1 MRVLVV
7 EDNALLRHHLKVQL
21 QELGH
26 QVDAA
31 EDAREADYYL
41 GEHLPDIAI
50 VDLGLPDED
59 GLSLIR
65 RWRSHDVSL
74 PVLVLTAREGWQDK
88 VEVLSAGA
96 DDYVTKPFHIE
107 EVAARMQALLRRNSG
122 LASQVISLP
131 PFQVDLSRR
140 ELSVNDQPIK
150 LTAFEYTI
158 METLI
163 RNRGKV
169 VSKDSVA
176 LQPPHGS
183 HDDIPLQRCSHRNGQ
198 LHARTQE
205 HKDDADLRKDNQRE
219 AQSGHGEPCRK
230 IERRRGICRLHHL
243 KRKAMKRDTII
254 IEDKAVSVTGNDVWM
269 TATEIAGLFHTT
281 VPAVNAAIRAVRKSD
296 VLNDYEVCRYM
307 QLENGLHADVY
318 ALEIIIPV
326 AFRVNTYNTHLFRT
340 WLVGKALSQ
349 EKRQT
354 YVMFI
359 QNGKAGYC

>member
-31 EDAREADYYL
+31 EDAGEADYYL

-122 LASQVISLP
+122 LASQVISCRR
-131 PFQVDLSRR
+131 SR
-140 ELSVNDQPIK
+140 STSPG
-150 LTAFEYTI
+150 A
-158 METLI
+158 
-163 RNRGKV
+163 
-169 VSKDSVA
+169 S
-176 LQPPHGS
+176 
-183 HDDIPLQRCSHRNGQ
+183 
-198 LHARTQE
+198 
-205 HKDDADLRKDNQRE
+205 
-219 AQSGHGEPCRK
+219 CR
-230 IERRRGICRLHHL
+230 
-243 KRKAMKRDTII
+243 
-254 IEDKAVSVTGNDVWM
+254 
-269 TATEIAGLFHTT
+269 
-281 VPAVNAAIRAVRKSD
+281 
-296 VLNDYEVCRYM
+296 
-307 QLENGLHADVY
+307 
-318 ALEIIIPV
+318 
-326 AFRVNTYNTHLFRT
+326 
-340 WLVGKALSQ
+340 
-349 EKRQT
+349 
-354 YVMFI
+354 
-359 QNGKAGYC
+359 